1 MKGRVHMFWIKLSS
15 IGLLLFPVMNDQ
27 DQLHI
32 QFQNQTPISI
42 ERNALTIPL
51 IDEPIMD
58 EKQYEELVSE
68 VQHRVYSPPQN
79 AYIDENNQIIS
90 ERAGYKLN
98 ERRFRELVHSF
109 FFSRGSINTEAPLM
123 TLHPKVDSEILAHIR
138 TQLIGK
144 YVTYFNKHNE
154 ERTQNI
160 VLATEKINNTVVF
173 PGEVF
178 SFNGVV
184 GKRTKE
190 KGYKK
195 APVIVKGELSEDIG
209 GGICQVSST
218 LFNAVDQ
225 AGVKILERY
234 HHSKRVPYVPMGRDA
249 TVSWYGPDFTFRN
262 AYNQPLLIRAK
273 VIGGQVITSIY
284 SSDLINVEKRKV
296 PSASQN
302 LSTEKDVDKFI
313 QE

>member
-1 MKGRVHMFWIKLSS
+1 MLLFKLTA
-15 IGLLLFPVMNDQ
+15 IGLLVFPAMESH

-32 QFQNQTPISI
+32 QLPNHTPISVD
-42 ERNALTIPL
+42 RHYLDVRL
-51 IDEPIMD
+51 LDEPLMN
-58 EKQYEELVSE
+58 ENHYEDFVSH
-68 VQHRVYSPPQN
+68 VQNVVFTPPQN
-79 AYIDENNQIIS
+79 AYINEHGRIVS
-90 ERAGYKLN
+90 EEAGYKLH
-98 ERRFRELVHSF
+98 ERKFRELVDVF
-109 FFSRGSINTEAPLM
+109 LFSNGPGQFEPPLL

-138 TQLIGK
+138 TQKIGQ
-144 YVTYFNKHNE
+144 YITYFNKHNE

-160 VLATEKINNTVVF
+160 ALATEKINNTVVF

-218 LFNAVDQ
+218 LYNAVDQ
-225 AGVKILERY
+225 AGVAILERY
-234 HHSKRVPYVPMGRDA
+234 HHSKRVPYVPEGRDA
-249 TVSWYGPDFTFRN
+249 TVSWYGPDFTFKN

-273 VIGGQVITSIY
+273 IEGGQVIIAVY
-284 SSDLINVEKRKV
+284 SSDLINVKKRKV
-296 PSASQN
+296 PSASQE
-302 LSTEKDVDKFI
+302 LPQEKQVDHSI
-313 QE
+313 QD

>member
-1 MKGRVHMFWIKLSS
+1 MLLIKLST
-15 IGLLLFPVMNDQ
+15 IGLLIFPVMNGQ

-32 QFQNQTPISI
+32 QFQDDAPISI
-42 ERNALTIPL
+42 DRNTLNVPL
-51 IDEPIMD
+51 VDEPLMN
-58 EKQYEELVSE
+58 EKRYEELVSK
-68 VQHRVYSPPQN
+68 VQNSVYNPPQN
-79 AYIDENNQIIS
+79 AYINENNQIVT
-90 ERAGYKLN
+90 EKAGYKLH
-98 ERRFRELVHSF
+98 ERRFRDLVHSF
-109 FFSRGSINTEAPLM
+109 LFSKGSINTQAPLM
-123 TLHPKVDSEILAHIR
+123 TLHPKVDSEILSQIR
-138 TQLIGK
+138 TQLIGR

-154 ERTQNI
+154 ERSQNI
-160 VLATEKINNTVVF
+160 ALATEKINNTVVF

-234 HHSKRVPYVPMGRDA
+234 HHSKRVPYVPQGRDA

-273 VIGGQVITSIY
+273 VIGGQVVISIY
-284 SSDLINVEKRKV
+284 SSDLINVKKRKV
-296 PSASQN
+296 PSASQE
-302 LSTEKDVDKFI
+302 LSTEKDVDKSI
-313 QE
+313 EE

>member
-1 MKGRVHMFWIKLSS
+1 MLWIKLSS
-15 IGLLLFPVMNDQ
+15 IGLLLFPVMNGQ

-32 QFQNQTPISI
+32 QFQNHAPISI
-42 ERNALTIPL
+42 ERNSLNIPL
-51 IDEPIMD
+51 VDEPIMD

-68 VQHRVYSPPQN
+68 VQNQVYTPPQN
-79 AYIDENNQIIS
+79 AYINENNQIIS

-138 TQLIGK
+138 TQLIGR

-160 VLATEKINNTVVF
+160 VLATERINNAVVF

-195 APVIVKGELSEDIG
+195 APVIIKGELSEDIG

-218 LFNAVDQ
+218 LYNAVDQ

-234 HHSKRVPYVPMGRDA
+234 HHSKRVPYVPLGRDA

-302 LSTEKDVDKFI
+302 SSMEKDVDKFI

>member
-1 MKGRVHMFWIKLSS
+1 MLLVKMTA
-15 IGLLLFPVMNDQ
+15 IGLLVFPAIESH

-32 QFQNQTPISI
+32 QISNHTPVSVDRHYLDVELLDVPLMNEGHYEDVVSHVQNMVYTP
-42 ERNALTIPL
+42 PH
-51 IDEPIMD
+51 D
-58 EKQYEELVSE
+58 
-68 VQHRVYSPPQN
+68 
-79 AYIDENNQIIS
+79 AYINEHGRIIS
-90 ERAGYKLN
+90 EEAGYKLH
-98 ERRFRELVHSF
+98 ERKFRDLVDGF
-109 FFSRGSINTEAPLM
+109 LFSNGSVQIEPPLL
-123 TLHPKVDSEILAHIR
+123 TLYPKVDSEILAHIR
-138 TQLIGK
+138 TQKIGQ

-160 VLATEKINNTVVF
+160 ALATEKINNTVVF

-225 AGVKILERY
+225 AGVIILERY
-234 HHSKRVPYVPMGRDA
+234 HHSKRVPYVPKGRDA

-273 VIGGQVITSIY
+273 ILGGQVIITVH
-284 SSDLINVEKRKV
+284 SSDLINVKRRKV
-296 PSASQN
+296 PSASKQ
-302 LSTEKDVDKFI
+302 LPQERQVDHSI
-313 QE
+313 ED

>member
-1 MKGRVHMFWIKLSS
+1 MLLIKLST
-15 IGLLLFPVMNDQ
+15 IGLLLFPVMYSQ

-32 QFQNQTPISI
+32 QFQNHPPISI
-42 ERNALTIPL
+42 ERNSLIIPL
-51 IDEPIMD
+51 VDEPIMD
-58 EKQYEELVSE
+58 EKKYEELVSQ
-68 VQHRVYSPPQN
+68 VQKRVYIPPQN
-79 AYIDENNQIIS
+79 AYINEKNQIIS

-98 ERRFRELVHSF
+98 DRRFRELVHSF
-109 FFSRGSINTEAPLM
+109 IFSRRSINTEAPLM

-184 GKRTKE
+184 GRRTKE

-234 HHSKRVPYVPMGRDA
+234 HHSKRVPYVPLGRDA

-262 AYNQPLLIRAK
+262 AYHQPLLIRAK
-273 VIGGQVITSIY
+273 VIDGQVITLIY

-296 PSASQN
+296 PSASQE

>member
-1 MKGRVHMFWIKLSS
+1 MLLIKLST
-15 IGLLLFPVMNDQ
+15 IGLLMFPAMNGQ

-32 QFQNQTPISI
+32 QIQDDASISI
-42 ERNALTIPL
+42 DRNTLNVPLVDEPL
-51 IDEPIMD
+51 IN
-58 EKQYEELVSE
+58 EKRYEELVSK
-68 VQHRVYSPPQN
+68 VQNRVYNPPQN
-79 AYIDENNQIIS
+79 AYINENNQIVT
-90 ERAGYKLN
+90 EKAGYKLH
-98 ERRFRELVHSF
+98 ERRFRDLVHSF
-109 FFSRGSINTEAPLM
+109 LFSKGSINTQAPLM
-123 TLHPKVDSEILAHIR
+123 TLHPKVDSEVLSQIR
-138 TQLIGK
+138 TQLIGR

-154 ERTQNI
+154 ERSQNI
-160 VLATEKINNTVVF
+160 ALATEEINNTVVF

-234 HHSKRVPYVPMGRDA
+234 HHSKRVPYVPQGRDA

-273 VIGGQVITSIY
+273 VIGGQVVISIY
-284 SSDLINVEKRKV
+284 SSDLINVKKRKV
-296 PSASQN
+296 PSASQE
-302 LSTEKDVDKFI
+302 LSTEKDVDKSI